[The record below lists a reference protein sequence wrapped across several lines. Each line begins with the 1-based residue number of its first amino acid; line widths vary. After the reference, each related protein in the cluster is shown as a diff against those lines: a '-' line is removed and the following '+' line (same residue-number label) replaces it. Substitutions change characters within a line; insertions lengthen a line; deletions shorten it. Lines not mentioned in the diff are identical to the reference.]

1 MQWERMEGGNLKR
14 ELWDVIINEG
24 GSLEVGI

>member
-1 MQWERMEGGNLKR
+1 MQWERMGGNLKR

>member
-1 MQWERMEGGNLKR
+1 MQWERVEGGNLKR

-24 GSLEVGI
+24 SSLEVGI